1 MYAIQRGH
9 ELAYLMLMQ
18 RLGTGML
25 AVNEE
30 VFGVTIKVL

>member
-1 MYAIQRGH
+1 MYAIQRGRA
-9 ELAYLMLMQ
+9 LAYSMLKQ

-30 VFGVTIKVL
+30 EFGVTIKIL